1 MVVVC
6 CRFAAVAQK
15 MLGPEVWLHE
25 EGGDFDGVNNPELS
39 GIAFDCFEFSFI
51 FNDEKELVPGELNS
65 GKFE

>member
-1 MVVVC
+1 
-6 CRFAAVAQK
+6 

-39 GIAFDCFEFSFI
+39 GIAFDCFEFSLI